1 MYSPGRGDAR
11 ATALPNARDSSTSM
25 PIDHASAW
33 HREPYN
39 RDARLDRGD
48 RERIIGG
55 KREWNSDRASF
66 GAPYPRAFGGLH
78 PVNGSL
84 GPPNKRRLNGRHTGF
99 HNEGGRYVSPGH
111 RGEPPFGSVGPV
123 ENGLGRK
130 FDRESFYPGSGCPV
144 GGSGFGN
151 GVGVDQR
158 AKELEERHKKEPFLL
173 LRDGRDGGSCGGIE
187 HGVRSFPSQAVCEAE
202 KSCWERE
209 RSKGAVGNGWESSQ
223 KLQRDLRERVGGK
236 AEGYSRREGKLSQH
250 DGGREWSQADK
261 ELEGRRVD
269 GYGSSSRDGL
279 TGDGVGG
286 IKEAVG
292 GCEWRRKERS
302 SSVSASRSGSYVA
315 SSGTAKGPVG
325 RPQAL
330 DVSGSAS
337 SPQVSPHSTASPGV
351 QEASRDDGSQPSPP
365 KRPRL
370 GWGQGL
376 AKYEKK
382 KVVETDEVGVSASG
396 GSVSGRERSSV
407 SGATTEVVQTQESQA
422 AEESPVSVVSNLS
435 TLPPLTP
442 SASPSQ
448 QAAEVVSKAMVEC
461 DGVEQEVVGKV
472 CERVAAEAEAGGWIS
487 KPEGVVADDVEKRG
501 NMRAVTECG
510 LEESV
515 RQGECCEAL
524 GLKES
529 MECQASP
536 KVRGSVEHCGGVE
549 VGGEVGVSDAGSRW
563 AKEDILLRVE
573 KVEYEIEEVER
584 ELAKAE
590 KVGSDRRAAGEWVA
604 GVVGD
609 EGSAGVDGVVKVED
623 GIDDGEAMD
632 VDAAEVHPGRVDSRE
647 SGEAMQVA
655 CSGRNW
661 SGGEECGNGRWGS
674 DGAGAAG
681 NVGERVGGGV
691 SEGGHGGS
699 VDDGGVLEEEKE
711 EAERKVISWDVEVVA
726 RSLMEENKKRA
737 EQARETFVHLLR
749 EGVGVEGTL
758 YRCPAEA
765 GVWKENVE
773 RHYRNQER
781 MLEKMGERRQSLRF
795 AEQVLAMRFRAL
807 KEAWKQEQVGMRQ
820 QQRGTKPVRRWEVEK
835 RNGTA
840 LHCHRSSLRLRP
852 VQAGM
857 EKVEAV
863 SEECMKKVMAKAVV
877 GPVRG
882 VLKMPSMIVG
892 QENRLARRFE
902 SKNALVE
909 DPVGMERE
917 RKSMNPWSWEEKR
930 VFLEKF
936 AVYNKNFSKIASHL
950 ELKTTADCVEFYY
963 RNQKS
968 EDFERIR
975 RRQQLKKRR
984 DYSRVGGSFLST
996 GLQTSSQRREANGH
1010 GRTEGA
1016 NVQTVGAVVGV
1027 SHISVGT
1034 KAARSSMQQK
1044 PVERQRVSSALEPGS
1059 LPGAVEIGKGVSG
1072 KENKWCGTGGVSG
1085 SAAGRGG
1092 IFGMVL
1098 SGATVSCGLSS
1109 AVAGAVKIGRERS
1122 SVKTMVDAGLV
1133 VARCGQYE
1141 PNCFGAKGT
1150 RSIHPP
1156 LGLENFAKEEGDAQW
1171 TDRERELFTE
1181 GVRLFGKDFERIAVH
1196 VGSTKSVGQCKAFFC
1211 KTRKR
1216 LGLDKLVEKYEDSL
1230 KVRYGG
1236 VMAESLECA
1245 DVGRGEAAGMVA
1257 EDLRTS
1263 SLFECSCPG
1272 MEVESHGDKGDENEK
1287 SVEAVVPV
1295 DVQEMEAVE
1304 VEAVEGV
1311 RVEGVVVEV
1320 QSVESEVVQDVAIA
1334 DDALVNGDVEPR
1346 GIEGFVAEDDAS
1358 QELMSKDEAIEK
1370 SVEDTGFE
1378 IAVVVASAADADVD
1392 KASSNASVEVTAF
1405 NEALRDETVEDAAV
1419 EQVVVSECLD
1429 AAAGILENENLAV
1442 EGSIVLE
1449 QVGTDGHPDEGRGV
1463 GGVAVETSNGVCE
1476 EGNGDAVGATSV
1488 VVISKDVLL
1497 GSFVCLKEDTAIVDS
1512 ACPADREPVA
1522 STPAVDASGAED
1534 PVCVRTD
1541 AVNVPNDASVEAVKV
1556 DAAEDVFTGN
1566 KSTDLAAGCTIREGD
1581 PADVVK
1587 VAESGLESSKCVA
1600 AVGVD
1605 KAVFPVTKMSTQ
1617 VADEPEAKASP
1628 KVDVKSEPGSP
1639 QVATSVS
1646 TDSASFTSA
1655 AAAVSHSGEPVFSTT
1670 SSMQGREKVGR
1681 VGGGETKSRREP
1693 TSWTQEEKEKFA
1705 DIIRNHGKDWTRLH
1719 ECLPSKSLTQIKTY
1733 FQNSKA
1739 KLGLLNAE
1747 GVNVPGGRV
1756 AGSRKRKVDEAEN
1769 GSNNVSCLSSGNELK
1784 GGGVSA
1790 SDMDGVCQNVK
1801 AAVGGVPSMN
1811 PSMGMGSGPSGLE
1824 SMLYP
1829 FLGQRVEDQ
1838 IALQNFVRMYSANG
1852 LAQNIAGGVNPFVQQ
1867 YGFPMFPNA
1876 GHQRASQLSLQQ
1888 QLAASLAQK
1897 SGQAKGL
1904 QQQELQGFGSVQQS
1918 GQASVQQKVAHQLQ
1932 SAQMVRNQQLLASV
1946 MQHQAAAH
1954 HQQNQTSKSVPHP
1967 LQPQVVVPQPG
1978 VAGQRQQHPQAQQ
1991 GGSQQEQGSPGHPIG
2006 NPSLGVGNPTQAS
2019 TQTKQLQQPQVS
2031 LHQQQTLQQL
2041 QHQQHQ
2047 FLLQQHD
2054 HDHVRA
2060 QSHPQSHFHIQQPQN
2075 SHASIVQPLIVQ
2087 KPKGVVPLQPQVT
2100 KPPLGTVAHQRCMPY
2115 RHDQQQLGPALSLL
2129 SGNGDSGLSNIRGEI
2144 SNQHGEIGDHRSC
2157 ISNGGASKGC
2167 DFSRADFHQLSA
2179 SVQRVKPSHAA
2190 IPHRPS
2196 PTPAAVS
2203 AQGRPGDVKLFG
2215 QSLLSQPTSCAVSQS
2230 AARELVSAADRGS
2243 LQQSPAS
2250 TAASSSLTSMPVS
2263 AASATKSHGKESA
2276 FRGVSFMPDGL
2287 QGGRSSRGNQGSLE
2301 LWNNM
2306 SDVRSQAGPVS
2317 KSIDGDSDIRSM
2329 QECRMSREAQD
2340 VESDPS
2346 TLKLTH
2352 KLQHLDQ
2359 ARGVQEHSGSEGF
2372 SPVVHGVGKARACA
2386 NEHGVGVGFAVSCGE
2401 VSRTDP
2407 ERRGESIGI
2416 DLGCSER
2423 SSIMASRSNR
2433 GQVES
2438 FAMQAA
2444 GLLANGPQVHRNL
2457 IDYLMAI
2464 TELHQTRSLSS
2475 HSSVGQPRLEDHQ
2488 WESLT
2493 RHPTNGTAVDA
2504 LKVNPTLGLGSP
2516 IAAPQTH
2523 LSGNDL
2529 FQQCVRDSSMYF
2541 SQHYPSLAGHGV
2553 SSSAWNGGAG
2563 LVHPSE
2569 MQRVLVNPP
2578 LSSFL
2583 PGVFSRAPV
2592 TEDHLGSTETRDP
2605 ERGGGGIC

>member
-1133 VARCGQYE
+1133 VASCGQIEQHVSAPMVTGNGYLQ
-1141 PNCFGAKGT
+1141 
-1150 RSIHPP
+1150 IY
-1156 LGLENFAKEEGDAQW
+1156 LEKSAGKEGDAQW

-1196 VGSTKSVGQCKAFFC
+1196 VGTTKSVGQCKAFFC

-1230 KVRYGG
+1230 KVRVGA
-1236 VMAESLECA
+1236 VMAESPECA
-1245 DVGRGEAAGMVA
+1245 DVGRGEAAGVLA
-1257 EDLRTS
+1257 EDVRVSGLAVS
-1263 SLFECSCPG
+1263 AGPG
-1272 MEVESHGDKGDENEK
+1272 MEVESDQDKGDESEK
-1287 SVEAVVPV
+1287 SVEVVLPV

-1304 VEAVEGV
+1304 AEAEVSEDDRVEFVAVEKETFAEAVE
-1311 RVEGVVVEV
+1311 
-1320 QSVESEVVQDVAIA
+1320 
-1334 DDALVNGDVEPR
+1334 
-1346 GIEGFVAEDDAS
+1346 
-1358 QELMSKDEAIEK
+1358 
-1370 SVEDTGFE
+1370 
-1378 IAVVVASAADADVD
+1378 VVVAKDGNTGNNSTDLAIGYV
-1392 KASSNASVEVTAF
+1392 VE
-1405 NEALRDETVEDAAV
+1405 EDAAV
-1419 EQVVVSECLD
+1419 IRKD
-1429 AAAGILENENLAV
+1429 AESDMESCKC
-1442 EGSIVLE
+1442 E
-1449 QVGTDGHPDEGRGV
+1449 PDTGLV
-1463 GGVAVETSNGVCE
+1463 K
-1476 EGNGDAVGATSV
+1476 AVGMLAK
-1488 VVISKDVLL
+1488 IS
-1497 GSFVCLKEDTAIVDS
+1497 T
-1512 ACPADREPVA
+1512 
-1522 STPAVDASGAED
+1522 
-1534 PVCVRTD
+1534 
-1541 AVNVPNDASVEAVKV
+1541 
-1556 DAAEDVFTGN
+1556 
-1566 KSTDLAAGCTIREGD
+1566 LAA
-1581 PADVVK
+1581 
-1587 VAESGLESSKCVA
+1587 
-1600 AVGVD
+1600 
-1605 KAVFPVTKMSTQ
+1605 
-1617 VADEPEAKASP
+1617 DEQEAKAVP
-1628 KVDVKSEPGSP
+1628 TVDVKADPESP
-1639 QVATSVS
+1639 QVATSLS
-1646 TDSASFTSA
+1646 TDSASFPSLP
-1655 AAAVSHSGEPVFSTT
+1655 AAVSHSGGSVFSN
-1670 SSMQGREKVGR
+1670 SSTQGSQQGRERVGR

-1747 GVNVPGGRV
+1747 GVNILGGRV
-1756 AGSRKRKVDEAEN
+1756 AGSRKRKVDEAED
-1769 GSNNVSCLSSGNELK
+1769 GSNNVACLSSGNELK

-1790 SDMDGVCQNVK
+1790 RDMDGVCQNVK
-1801 AAVGGVPSMN
+1801 AAVGGVPSM
-1811 PSMGMGSGPSGLE
+1811 GMGSGPSGLE

-1829 FLGQRVEDQ
+1829 IFGQRVEDQ
-1838 IALQNFVRMYSANG
+1838 IALEKFMRMYSANG

-1904 QQQELQGFGSVQQS
+1904 QQQELQGSGSVQQS
-1918 GQASVQQKVAHQLQ
+1918 G
-1932 SAQMVRNQQLLASV
+1932 QMVRNQQLLASM

-1967 LQPQVVVPQPG
+1967 LQPQFQL
-1978 VAGQRQQHPQAQQ
+1978 ALQHLQQQQ
-1991 GGSQQEQGSPGHPIG
+1991 QQQ
-2006 NPSLGVGNPTQAS
+2006 
-2019 TQTKQLQQPQVS
+2019 QLQQHQHHQDQTQAQVQVQAQAQIQALEHSHSHSQSHIHQPQYS
-2031 LHQQQTLQQL
+2031 LAS
-2041 QHQQHQ
+2041 
-2047 FLLQQHD
+2047 LLQ
-2054 HDHVRA
+2054 
-2060 QSHPQSHFHIQQPQN
+2060 
-2075 SHASIVQPLIVQ
+2075 PLVVQ
-2087 KPKGVVPLQPQVT
+2087 KPKVVVPLPPQVT
-2100 KPPLGTVAHQRCMPY
+2100 RTPSPPVLQQGGLPH
-2115 RHDQQQLGPALSLL
+2115 RHDQHQHGPSHTFLRGNVASAVSSNPGEASTQQ
-2129 SGNGDSGLSNIRGEI
+2129 
-2144 SNQHGEIGDHRSC
+2144 GEIGEQWGS
-2157 ISNGGASKGC
+2157 ISHGGGSKERN
-2167 DFSRADFHQLSA
+2167 FSRADLHQLSGA
-2179 SVQRVKPSHAA
+2179 GQMVKPSNAE
-2190 IPHRPS
+2190 PSRPATES
-2196 PTPAAVS
+2196 PQA
-2203 AQGRPGDVKLFG
+2203 RIGDVKLFG
-2215 QSLLSQPTSCAVSQS
+2215 QSLLSQPTSCAVSQNVARGSFS
-2230 AARELVSAADRGS
+2230 AAEKVS
-2243 LQQSPAS
+2243 LQQSPVS
-2250 TAASSSLTSMPVS
+2250 TAVSSLATSMPVP
-2263 AASATKSHGKESA
+2263 AASRVKPYGKESA
-2276 FRGVSFMPDGL
+2276 FRGVPFSSEGR
-2287 QGGRSSRGNQGSLE
+2287 QGGWPPLGNRGSMEMWNIMNNAHSQVGQVLKSKVEELE
-2301 LWNNM
+2301 LHN
-2306 SDVRSQAGPVS
+2306 
-2317 KSIDGDSDIRSM
+2317 M

-2340 VESDPS
+2340 AESDQS
-2346 TLKLTH
+2346 TPKSTH
-2352 KLQHLDQ
+2352 KPQHLEQ
-2359 ARGVQEHSGSEGF
+2359 ARGAQDKSGSGGF
-2372 SPVVHGVGKARACA
+2372 SSLAYGVGKSRACV
-2386 NEHGVGVGFAVSCGE
+2386 NEHGVSSGE

-2407 ERRGESIGI
+2407 ERRGESIGL
-2416 DLGCSER
+2416 DSGCSER
-2423 SSIMASRSNR
+2423 SSMMASRSSR
-2433 GQVES
+2433 GQAES
-2438 FAMQAA
+2438 FAMQAT
-2444 GLLANGPQVHRNL
+2444 GPFANGQQVPRTV
-2457 IDYLMAI
+2457 IDALMAI
-2464 TELHQTRSLSS
+2464 AELHRIRSSQFN
-2475 HSSVGQPRLEDHQ
+2475 SSVGQPRLEDHQ
-2488 WESLT
+2488 WESLVQHT
-2493 RHPTNGTAVDA
+2493 TKGMAVDA
-2504 LKVNPTLGLGSP
+2504 VKANPSLSLNRP
-2516 IAAPQTH
+2516 IATPQTH
-2523 LSGNDL
+2523 LRGNGVS
-2529 FQQCVRDSSMYF
+2529 QHCVRDSGLYF
-2541 SQHYPSLAGHGV
+2541 TQHYPNLPGQSGV
-2553 SSSAWNGGAG
+2553 VSSAWNGGTG
-2563 LVHPSE
+2563 LVHPCDV
-2569 MQRVLVNPP
+2569 QRMLVNPA

-2583 PGVFSRAPV
+2583 PSALSRASTA
-2592 TEDHLGSTETRDP
+2592 TEKYLGSSEVRDSD
-2605 ERGGGGIC
+2605 GGRDGTC

>member
-699 VDDGGVLEEEKE
+699 VDDGGVLEEGELGEEKQEEWTSKQMSVGLESEGNPAYSPRAETEPAQREEMDVTAGVSKCGVAEKE

-1133 VARCGQYE
+1133 VASCGQIEQHVSAPMVTGNGYLQ
-1141 PNCFGAKGT
+1141 
-1150 RSIHPP
+1150 IY
-1156 LGLENFAKEEGDAQW
+1156 LEKSAGKEGDAQW

-1196 VGSTKSVGQCKAFFC
+1196 VGTTKSVGQCKAFFC

-1230 KVRYGG
+1230 KVRVGA
-1236 VMAESLECA
+1236 VMAESPECA
-1245 DVGRGEAAGMVA
+1245 DVGRGEAAGVLA
-1257 EDLRTS
+1257 EDVRVSGLAVS
-1263 SLFECSCPG
+1263 AGPG
-1272 MEVESHGDKGDENEK
+1272 MEVESDQDKGDESEK
-1287 SVEAVVPV
+1287 SVEVVLPV

-1304 VEAVEGV
+1304 AEAGEGV
-1311 RVEGVVVEV
+1311 RVEEIVVEEV
-1320 QSVESEVVQDVAIA
+1320 AVESEVVEVVPVYNGVLEDVPVHNGVLKEAPVDNGVLEDELVETPSVVSESVSEAVGASCIVSISKHA
-1334 DDALVNGDVEPR
+1334 MMESGVCLTQSSVILDSVMKAVCEVPATVAHSMGECGAEVSEDDRVE
-1346 GIEGFVAEDDAS
+1346 FVAVEKETFA
-1358 QELMSKDEAIEK
+1358 EA
-1370 SVEDTGFE
+1370 VE
-1378 IAVVVASAADADVD
+1378 VVVAKDGNTGNNSTDLAIGYV
-1392 KASSNASVEVTAF
+1392 VE
-1405 NEALRDETVEDAAV
+1405 EDAAV
-1419 EQVVVSECLD
+1419 IRKD
-1429 AAAGILENENLAV
+1429 AESDMESCKC
-1442 EGSIVLE
+1442 E
-1449 QVGTDGHPDEGRGV
+1449 PDTGLV
-1463 GGVAVETSNGVCE
+1463 K
-1476 EGNGDAVGATSV
+1476 AVGMLAK
-1488 VVISKDVLL
+1488 IS
-1497 GSFVCLKEDTAIVDS
+1497 T
-1512 ACPADREPVA
+1512 
-1522 STPAVDASGAED
+1522 
-1534 PVCVRTD
+1534 
-1541 AVNVPNDASVEAVKV
+1541 
-1556 DAAEDVFTGN
+1556 
-1566 KSTDLAAGCTIREGD
+1566 LAA
-1581 PADVVK
+1581 
-1587 VAESGLESSKCVA
+1587 
-1600 AVGVD
+1600 
-1605 KAVFPVTKMSTQ
+1605 
-1617 VADEPEAKASP
+1617 DEQEAKAVP
-1628 KVDVKSEPGSP
+1628 TVDVKADPESP
-1639 QVATSVS
+1639 QVATSLS
-1646 TDSASFTSA
+1646 TDSASFPSLP
-1655 AAAVSHSGEPVFSTT
+1655 AAVSHSGGSVFSN
-1670 SSMQGREKVGR
+1670 SSTQGSQQGRERVGR

-1747 GVNVPGGRV
+1747 GVNILGGRV
-1756 AGSRKRKVDEAEN
+1756 AGSRKRKVDEAED
-1769 GSNNVSCLSSGNELK
+1769 GSNNVACLSSGNELK

-1790 SDMDGVCQNVK
+1790 RDMDGVCQNVK
-1801 AAVGGVPSMN
+1801 AAVGGVPSM
-1811 PSMGMGSGPSGLE
+1811 GMGSGPSGLE

-1829 FLGQRVEDQ
+1829 IFGQRVEDQ
-1838 IALQNFVRMYSANG
+1838 IALEKFMRMYSANG

-1904 QQQELQGFGSVQQS
+1904 QQQELQGSGSVQQS
-1918 GQASVQQKVAHQLQ
+1918 G
-1932 SAQMVRNQQLLASV
+1932 QMVRNQQLLASM

-1967 LQPQVVVPQPG
+1967 LQPQVVVLQPG
-1978 VAGQRQQHPQAQQ
+1978 HAGQLQQQPLVLNQQVIHHPQAQQ
-1991 GGSQQEQGSPGHPIG
+1991 GGSQQEQGSPGHLVG
-2006 NPSLGVGNPTQAS
+2006 NPSLGACSSAQVPNQMKQLLQHQALL
-2019 TQTKQLQQPQVS
+2019 QQQQQFQLALQHLQQQQQQQQLQQHQHHQDQTQAQVQVQAQAQIQALEHSHSHSQSHIHQPQYS
-2031 LHQQQTLQQL
+2031 LAS
-2041 QHQQHQ
+2041 
-2047 FLLQQHD
+2047 LLQ
-2054 HDHVRA
+2054 
-2060 QSHPQSHFHIQQPQN
+2060 
-2075 SHASIVQPLIVQ
+2075 PLVVQ
-2087 KPKGVVPLQPQVT
+2087 KPKVVVPLPPQVT
-2100 KPPLGTVAHQRCMPY
+2100 RTPSPPVLQQGGLPH
-2115 RHDQQQLGPALSLL
+2115 RHDQHQHGPSHTFLRGNVASAVSSNPGEASTQQ
-2129 SGNGDSGLSNIRGEI
+2129 
-2144 SNQHGEIGDHRSC
+2144 GEIGEQWGS
-2157 ISNGGASKGC
+2157 ISHGGGSKERN
-2167 DFSRADFHQLSA
+2167 FSRADLHQLSGA
-2179 SVQRVKPSHAA
+2179 GQMVKPSNAE
-2190 IPHRPS
+2190 PSRPATES
-2196 PTPAAVS
+2196 PQA
-2203 AQGRPGDVKLFG
+2203 RIGDVKLFG
-2215 QSLLSQPTSCAVSQS
+2215 QSLLSQPTSCAVSQNVARGSFS
-2230 AARELVSAADRGS
+2230 AAEKVS
-2243 LQQSPAS
+2243 LQQSPVS
-2250 TAASSSLTSMPVS
+2250 TAVSSLATSMPVP
-2263 AASATKSHGKESA
+2263 AASRVKPYGKESA
-2276 FRGVSFMPDGL
+2276 FRGVPFSSEGR
-2287 QGGRSSRGNQGSLE
+2287 QGGWPPLGNRGSMEMWNIMNNAHSQVGQVLKSKVEELE
-2301 LWNNM
+2301 LHN
-2306 SDVRSQAGPVS
+2306 
-2317 KSIDGDSDIRSM
+2317 M

-2340 VESDPS
+2340 AESDQS
-2346 TLKLTH
+2346 TPKSTH
-2352 KLQHLDQ
+2352 KPQHLEQ
-2359 ARGVQEHSGSEGF
+2359 ARGAQDKSGSGGF
-2372 SPVVHGVGKARACA
+2372 SSLAYGVGKSRACV
-2386 NEHGVGVGFAVSCGE
+2386 NEHGVSSGE

-2407 ERRGESIGI
+2407 ERRGESIGL
-2416 DLGCSER
+2416 DSGCSER
-2423 SSIMASRSNR
+2423 SSMMASRSSR
-2433 GQVES
+2433 GQAES
-2438 FAMQAA
+2438 FAMQAT
-2444 GLLANGPQVHRNL
+2444 GPFANGQQVPRTV
-2457 IDYLMAI
+2457 IDALMAI
-2464 TELHQTRSLSS
+2464 AELHRIRSSQFN
-2475 HSSVGQPRLEDHQ
+2475 SSVGQPRLEDHQ
-2488 WESLT
+2488 WESLVQHT
-2493 RHPTNGTAVDA
+2493 TKGMAVDA
-2504 LKVNPTLGLGSP
+2504 VKANPSLSLNRP
-2516 IAAPQTH
+2516 IATPQTH
-2523 LSGNDL
+2523 LRGNGVS
-2529 FQQCVRDSSMYF
+2529 QHCVRDSGLYF
-2541 SQHYPSLAGHGV
+2541 TQHYPNLPGQSGV
-2553 SSSAWNGGAG
+2553 VSSAWNGGTG
-2563 LVHPSE
+2563 LVHPCDV
-2569 MQRVLVNPP
+2569 QRMLVNPA

-2583 PGVFSRAPV
+2583 PSALSRASTA
-2592 TEDHLGSTETRDP
+2592 TEKYLGSSEVRDSD
-2605 ERGGGGIC
+2605 GGRDGTC